1 MQSKTTTEDR
11 VIPIALDL
19 GRTFWVMA
27 RLDAQGQPEVASLGD
42 RGLIA
47 AVISSYQDEVLIGQ
61 HYSEVDGIEPLMDIY
76 KSLQGDPRSFGG
88 DSRFVRGYGERVE
101 VCMGGQWYT
110 PAELFG
116 RLVGHVVGMVKEHC
130 SPNEPLPLVL
140 AVPPDISATEQSQ
153 LRDLLEQHEAR
164 LVGWCSALEATVLSV
179 RELRERPHHLSLV
192 AHVERGAFS
201 IGVVEMEG
209 GFPTLLQS
217 RTFEWPS
224 QSPFPIERVPATI
237 DELLL
242 LLEEHH
248 ALRQDDLQGVLVS
261 GEEAWV
267 PHLESLV
274 LQKVSC
280 DGVAIE
286 RPHLATAMGAA
297 ALAGMLQNGLFLR
310 PSFPQGEMSQWTL
323 HGVGTPDAKLRVVR
337 GGTGQ
342 AQIGL
347 DGRVELPVRLLSAQH
362 ERLIVQVIAP
372 GQAPRRVEVS
382 FSSAGQEPLGQSSEH
397 AAASG
402 GSMASVPQADIWVD
416 STDVEEEAHGRMTSR
431 HGGLRSVLSSSVWLE
446 INEPLERIEMAR
458 AFTSLPVRVAQTIRF
473 QGAHQTLSI
482 LEGEADA
489 QSAPLL
495 YGTISLADLAAYAV
509 EGDALEVELISN
521 QDGLI
526 ELCVRLVRE
535 SNREIAAAWH
545 RKQGRPYQGPVEA
558 ERGGSGRTT
567 GAQRALR
574 SNASSPPSAATRSSS
589 SLPITDARSSSSLPS
604 TDARSSSS
612 LLSTD
617 ARSSSSLP
625 SAATRL
631 ASSDGLPSASA
642 SSVSS
647 ERMQAAGASASRSPS
662 AQKSSSS
669 SERIPSMGTL
679 GQRTASREDLA
690 SVANEREAARRQT
703 PPLKERIAS
712 EDSANASVRTASS
725 KKNKASEPSESTQ
738 PDMEVPEELRNYDD
752 KKSPKGP
759 QHEPRASSS
768 GFTAMSPPPVSTSSS
783 NLPAA
788 SQRPYLSSPSSGS
801 LSAAQGSR
809 GHTSSPSLPSISL
822 GPASGFESVFGED
835 DLSNP
840 FHAEGDGRTM
850 VLSRKNLLGEGD
862 GATMVF
868 NKQALGSALGEDK
881 SKSQI
886 AKTQTTPAFQLPKPG
901 LHEARAQQEL
911 DLPLEEEEQR
921 RLTLSVP
928 GQRMNQATQFEQR
941 AVPASESERLG
952 FSSAAAQ
959 PFEEVSDMDILDEV
973 NDALSGL
980 REMSSAHG
988 RLHDEG
994 EMTIVSSKANLQ
1006 QMVRERNARL
1016 QTDKTE
1022 QHRAVDPTEQHL
1034 AVART
1039 EQHRA
1044 VRPEEHAMPTMGAD
1058 IRGGDMAGGLEPT
1071 MDDRPST
1078 SYAKQPKSESSILG
1092 RLEQAY
1098 RLAAEA
1104 RALIEEAAEVAFLAE
1119 QADLQHAL
1127 AQAAVSGEIDTGDRR
1142 EVRKV
1147 IELAGQLCEGEQS
1160 RLPSTTRKII
1170 VRMVEEVEA
1179 QLQKNS
1185 PLATPLALRLA
1196 NRIFEAVRRDLRP
1209 W

>member
-61 HYSEVDGIEPLMDIY
+61 HYSEPDGIEPLMDIY
-76 KSLQGDPRSFGG
+76 KSLQGDPRSVGG
-88 DSRFVRGYGERVE
+88 DSRFVRGYGERME

-140 AVPPDISATEQSQ
+140 AVPPDVSATAQSQ

-164 LVGWCSALEATVLSV
+164 LVGWCSALEATALSV

-224 QSPFPIERVPATI
+224 QSPFPIERVPTAI

-248 ALRQDDLQGVLVS
+248 ALRQDDLQSVLVS

-280 DGVAIE
+280 DGIGIE

-297 ALAGMLQNGLFLR
+297 ALAGMLRDGLFLR

-323 HGVGTPDAKLRVVR
+323 QGVGTPDAKLRVVR

-342 AQIGL
+342 AQIGM
-347 DGRVELPVRLLSAQH
+347 DGRVELPIRLLSAQH

-382 FSSAGQEPLGQSSEH
+382 LPASAQEPLRQSNEH

-402 GSMASVPQADIWVD
+402 GSMASMPQAGVE
-416 STDVEEEAHGRMTSR
+416 SKEVEEEAHGRMTSR

-446 INEPLERIEMAR
+446 VNEPLERIEMAR
-458 AFTSLPVRVAQTIRF
+458 AFTSLPVRVVQTIRF
-473 QGAHQTLSI
+473 QGAQQTLSI

-489 QSAPLL
+489 LSAPLL
-495 YGTISLADLAAYAV
+495 YGAISLADLAAYAV
-509 EGDALEVELISN
+509 EGDALEAELISN

-535 SNREIAAAWH
+535 PNREMAAAWH

-558 ERGGSGRTT
+558 DRGGSSRTT

-574 SNASSPPSAATRSSS
+574 S
-589 SLPITDARSSSSLPS
+589 
-604 TDARSSSS
+604 
-612 LLSTD
+612 
-617 ARSSSSLP
+617 
-625 SAATRL
+625 
-631 ASSDGLPSASA
+631 
-642 SSVSS
+642 
-647 ERMQAAGASASRSPS
+647 
-662 AQKSSSS
+662 SS
-669 SERIPSMGTL
+669 SERIPSVVGS
-679 GQRTASREDLA
+679 GQRAASREDLA
-690 SVANEREAARRQT
+690 SVANDREAGRRQT
-703 PPLKERIAS
+703 PPLKERLTS
-712 EDSANASVRTASS
+712 EDSASASMRAGSS
-725 KKNKASEPSESTQ
+725 KKNKTSEPSESTQ

-752 KKSPKGP
+752 KKSPKVP
-759 QHEPRASSS
+759 QHESRASSS
-768 GFTAMSPPPVSTSSS
+768 GLTAMSPPPVSTSSS

-788 SQRPYLSSPSSGS
+788 TQRPYLSSPSSGS
-801 LSAAQGSR
+801 LSAAQGPR
-809 GHTSSPSLPSISL
+809 GHASSPSLPSISL

-850 VLSRKNLLGEGD
+850 VLSRKSLLGEGD

-868 NKQALGSALGEDK
+868 NKQAIGSALAEEK
-881 SKSQI
+881 SKSHI

-928 GQRMNQATQFEQR
+928 GQRMNQSTQFEQR
-941 AVPASESERLG
+941 AVSVSESERLG
-952 FSSAAAQ
+952 FSTSASQ

-980 REMSSAHG
+980 REMSSAQG
-988 RLHDEG
+988 RLHEEG
-994 EMTIVSSKANLQ
+994 EMTLVSSKANLQ

-1044 VRPEEHAMPTMGAD
+1044 VPAEEHTRSMMGSD
-1058 IRGGDMAGGLEPT
+1058 IRGGDTAGGLEPT
-1071 MDDRPST
+1071 MDERLSP

-1104 RALIEEAAEVAFLAE
+1104 RALIEEAAEVAFVAE

-1127 AQAAVSGEIDTGDRR
+1127 AQAALSGEIDTGDRR

-1196 NRIFEAVRRDLRP
+1196 NRIFEAIRRDLRP